1 MSCLLKF
8 FLQRNLKCSKKL
20 KVLTF
25 SLKRL
30 SAALLQRLIQ
40 EGNQGHSSVEDAIAT
55 MQLFQLVQSD
65 FEKRCPDLAG
75 ADLHR
80 DSKLVVPVF
89 L

>member
-1 MSCLLKF
+1 M
-8 FLQRNLKCSKKL
+8 
-20 KVLTF
+20 LTF

-75 ADLHR
+75 ADLL
-80 DSKLVVPVF
+80 DDQFWDDDQVETYVEDFSEDYI
-89 L
+89 